1 MQICMIEGKE
11 YWLPSKLNDFQLKMY
26 IHLIDWKWKHI
37 TNKRGTSGRYEY
49 DAILP
54 DRYADALKVVY
65 PDIIPVIKDHQS
77 KFPFRIHKFFNHMA
91 SSQAANINLFIPIL
105 TSESANEILRQLN
118 PQFDRLAI
126 EYLDQGWRIEFWDEP
141 YGTLGDKTDVSGT
154 DSDTGIAY
162 YNHSGELCLW
172 LIEHKLT
179 EAEFTTCGGYRSK
192 GRKQKHDCS
201 LCFAEILKK
210 KEACYYHD
218 VRKFNYWDIT
228 EANQSF
234 FTNHTTYE
242 SCPFVGGENQLWR
255 NQLLAMA
262 IEQDVR
268 QPYKHAHFTVVKHPR
283 NTALDATLDSYRNL
297 IGNNASFTTISSEE
311 IVDVVTTTEDPQMEH
326 WIAWYKDLYDL

>member
-1 MQICMIEGKE
+1 MKIHTINGNE
-11 YWLPSKLNDFQLKMY
+11 YRLPGGLNDYQLQMY
-26 IHLIDWKWKHI
+26 VHLINWKWEHI
-37 TNKRGTSGRYEY
+37 TEEAGYYRGEAY

-65 PDIIPVIKDHQS
+65 PDIIPVIRVHQS

-105 TSESANEILRQLN
+105 TSESANEVLRQLN

-126 EYLDQGWRIEFWDEP
+126 EYLDMGWRIEYWDEP
-141 YGTLGDKTDVSGT
+141 YGTLGDKTEVSGT

-162 YNHSGELCLW
+162 YNHIGELCLW

-192 GRKQKHDCS
+192 GRKPKHDCS
-201 LCFAEILKK
+201 FCFAEILEK
-210 KEACYYHD
+210 KETCYYHD

-228 EANQSF
+228 KANKAF
-234 FTNHTTYE
+234 FVNHKDYD

-255 NQLLAMA
+255 NQLLAFA
-262 IEQDVR
+262 IEQDER
-268 QPYKHAHFTVVKHPR
+268 QPYKHVHFSVVKHPR
-283 NTALDATLDSYRNL
+283 NTALDATIASYKNL
-297 IGNNASFTTISSEE
+297 IGDNPKFTTFSSDDM
-311 IVDVVTTTEDPQMEH
+311 VDAALATGDSQMKH
-326 WIAWYKDLYDL
+326 WINWYKDLYAL